1 MSLHGGHA
9 YPHDPQHGVGKGMS
23 EPGLKDGGG
32 PMGYDV
38 VDRKI
43 AEVRRRRSVGEVVL
57 GGDRL
62 LELGGGVVPYLGRCQ
77 DARLGRE

>member
-43 AEVRRRRSVGEVVL
+43 AEVRRGR
-57 GGDRL
+57 
-62 LELGGGVVPYLGRCQ
+62 GVVRLHCLLPGEPHFVVCMVCQ
-77 DARLGRE
+77 VRRRFPALLSR